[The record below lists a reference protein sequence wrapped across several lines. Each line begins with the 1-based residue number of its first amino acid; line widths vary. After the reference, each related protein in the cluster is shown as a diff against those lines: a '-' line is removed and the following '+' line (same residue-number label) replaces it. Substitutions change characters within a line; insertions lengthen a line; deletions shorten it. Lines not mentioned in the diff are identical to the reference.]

1 MKSLAHTDLTTF
13 YGSASEIYDH
23 LRREQERDVFLHQVA
38 YTAFIGM
45 TIVAAIAFSTGWT
58 IAPWLTVVAV
68 FCFERTLWWGREVS
82 CRNHTMHVLTFRRL
96 PVEDTSVSN
105 AVTRHTA

>member
-23 LRREQERDVFLHQVA
+23 LKREQERDVFLHQVA
-38 YTAFIGM
+38 YMAFVGM
-45 TIVAAIAFSTGWT
+45 TIIAAIAFSTGWG

-82 CRNHTMHVLTFRRL
+82 CRSHTMHILTFRRL
-96 PVEDTSVSN
+96 PVEDMSPMNVAARNS
-105 AVTRHTA
+105 A